1 MALLTTDNTPR
12 PGAPANCGA
21 NVEGYDSPEE
31 TARIA
36 AKIKRA
42 GINLRYI
49 AMDEPLW
56 FGHYYNGGNSG
67 QPKPVGQGI
76 NPGIFQTARHRSKMR
91 QMTRPAE
98 RPLRAP

>member
-1 MALLTTDNTPR
+1 MALLATKNTPR
-12 PGAPANCGA
+12 PGAPANFGA

-56 FGHYYNGGNSG
+56 FGHYYNGGTPDG
-67 QPKPVGQGI
+67 QDRLGKVSIPAFSKQHGI
-76 NPGIFQTARHRSKMR
+76 GRKCAR
-91 QMTRPAE
+91 
-98 RPLRAP
+98 